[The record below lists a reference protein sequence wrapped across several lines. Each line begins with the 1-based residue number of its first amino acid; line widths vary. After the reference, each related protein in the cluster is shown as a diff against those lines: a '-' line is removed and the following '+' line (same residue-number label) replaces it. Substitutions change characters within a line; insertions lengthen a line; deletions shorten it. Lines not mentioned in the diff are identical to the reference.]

1 MSLVDGDESLPKH
14 RSPAARRSE
23 SFESP
28 EPPRH
33 PDKARVQEII
43 AKSKVVFRERL
54 AKSVPRRAKKKT
66 LTNGAFGGA

>member
-14 RSPAARRSE
+14 RSPARRSE

-54 AKSVPRRAKKKT
+54 AKSVPRRAKKRP
-66 LTNGAFGGA
+66 